1 MQTWLGIEWDDVNR
15 GRHNGSVQNHTYF
28 TTTNNLNSGTLLKI
42 EKVNLGI
49 TIIEGIFQ
57 KYFKDNISAELK

>member
-1 MQTWLGIEWDDVNR
+1 MKD
-15 GRHNGSVQNHTYF
+15 HTYF
-28 TTTNNLNSGTLLKI
+28 TTTNMLNSGTLLKI
-42 EKVNLGI
+42 DKVNLGI